1 MTVLPGAFKLVG
13 QERFE
18 LSASA
23 TRKQR
28 STRLSH
34 CPTRI
39 AISAKEGMGFNPKS
53 AWPPLT
59 PLGLDFQGFLLIMR

>member
-1 MTVLPGAFKLVG
+1 LVG

-34 CPTRI
+34 CPTRE
-39 AISAKEGMGFNPKS
+39 ISIDQTEGVFSN
-53 AWPPLT
+53 
-59 PLGLDFQGFLLIMR
+59 